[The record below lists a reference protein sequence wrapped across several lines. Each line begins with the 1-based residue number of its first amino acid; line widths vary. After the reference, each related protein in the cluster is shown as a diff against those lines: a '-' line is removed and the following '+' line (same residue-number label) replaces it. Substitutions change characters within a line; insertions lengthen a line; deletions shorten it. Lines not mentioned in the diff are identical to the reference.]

1 MPTSNSD
8 TSQKIETQLNL
19 SLSLPESTRQKSEEL
34 SSGFLPD
41 TNAWD
46 LIIKYNG
53 DLNSIAEKIPMII
66 TYLYQQY
73 AIVRVRQ
80 EDILTLSTFPQII
93 YIEMPKNLF
102 FESMNGIRESCIP
115 PVRQSPFF
123 LTGANTLIAIID
135 SGIDYYHPDFRKEDG
150 STRILGIWDQT
161 IEGNPP
167 NGYFLGSFY
176 SEDQINEALKLPRSE
191 GYFVVPSLDISGH
204 GTAVAGIACGN
215 GRASEE
221 NNVGT
226 APEASILV
234 VKLANINNGFSKTT
248 ELIQGIN
255 FALTFALER
264 GMPLAINLS
273 FGNNYGSHDG
283 TSLLENYIDEAATL
297 SKNSIVIG
305 TGNEGNTARHT
316 SGVVANGSTS
326 SIDFIIGE
334 NEPSLTLQVW
344 KSYADDFDYII
355 TSPGNI
361 SIGPISKV
369 QGTQQFTINNTT
381 VFAYYAPPSPYQ
393 LAQEI
398 YFSFLPTGNAL
409 QEGIWNIQLVGKKVV
424 NGGYHLWLP
433 VTSSTNPTTGF
444 LLPMESTTLTIPS
457 TASRAISVGAYD
469 SNLNRLAPFSGRGYT
484 RTNAIKPDLVA
495 PGVNINTTSVGGGYG
510 SFTGTSFATP
520 FVTGS
525 AALLM
530 QWGIIDGNDPY
541 LYGEKIK
548 AYLIK
553 GAKPIAGIQEYPDA
567 RAGWGALC
575 VEDSLPNR

>member
-19 SLSLPESTRQKSEEL
+19 SLSLPESTRQKSEAL
-34 SSGFLPD
+34 SSGFIKD
-41 TNAWD
+41 SDAWD

-53 DLNSIAEKIPMII
+53 DLSSITEEIPMII

-73 AIVRVRQ
+73 AIVRIHQ
-80 EDILTLSTFPQII
+80 KDILKLSSFPQII
-93 YIEMPKNLF
+93 YIEMSKNLF
-102 FESMNGIRESCIP
+102 FETMNGIRESCILP
-115 PVRQSPFF
+115 ARRTPFS
-123 LTGANTLIAIID
+123 LTGKGTLIAILD
-135 SGIDYYHPDFRKEDG
+135 SGIDYYHPDFRNVDG

-167 NGYFLGSFY
+167 EGYFLGSFY
-176 SEDQINEALKLPRSE
+176 SEEQINEALKLPRSE
-191 GYFVVPSLDISGH
+191 GSFFVPSTDISGH

-215 GRASEE
+215 GRASEA

-234 VKLANINNGFSKTT
+234 VKLANMNNGFSKTT
-248 ELIQGIN
+248 ELMQGIN
-255 FALTFALER
+255 FAIGFALER

-283 TSLLENYIDEAATL
+283 TSLLENYINEAATL
-297 SKNSIVIG
+297 SRNSIVIG

-316 SGVVANGSTS
+316 SGVVAKETTT

-334 NEPSLTLQVW
+334 QEPSLTLQVW

-361 SIGPISKV
+361 SIGPISKI
-369 QGTQQFTINNTT
+369 QGTQQFTIDNTT

-393 LAQEI
+393 LAEEI
-398 YFSFLPTGNAL
+398 YFSFLPANDTL
-409 QEGIWNIQLVGKKVV
+409 QEGIWNLQLIGKNVV
-424 NGGYHLWLP
+424 NGSFDLWLP
-433 VTSSTNPTTGF
+433 VTSFTNPTTGF
-444 LLPMESTTLTIPS
+444 LLPVESTTLTIPS

-495 PGVNINTTSVGGGYG
+495 PGVNINSTSVGGGYG
-510 SFTGTSFATP
+510 SYTGTSFATP

-541 LYGEKIK
+541 LYGEKLK

-553 GAKPIAGIQEYPDA
+553 GAKSVAGIQEYPDA

-575 VEDSLPNR
+575 VEDSLPH

>member
-1 MPTSNSD
+1 MPVSNPD
-8 TSQKIETQLNL
+8 ISQKLETQLNL
-19 SLSLPESTRQKSEEL
+19 SLSLPESTRQKSEAL
-34 SSGFLPD
+34 SSGFIKD
-41 TNAWD
+41 SDAWD

-53 DLNSIAEKIPMII
+53 DLSSITEEIPMII

-80 EDILTLSTFPQII
+80 KDILKLSSFPQII

-102 FESMNGIRESCIP
+102 FETMNGIRESCIL
-115 PVRQSPFF
+115 PVRRTPFS
-123 LTGANTLIAIID
+123 LTGKGTLIAILD
-135 SGIDYYHPDFRKEDG
+135 SGIDYYHPDFRNVDG

-167 NGYFLGSFY
+167 EGYFLGSFY
-176 SEDQINEALKLPRSE
+176 SEEQINEALKLSRSE
-191 GYFVVPSLDISGH
+191 GSFFVPSTDISSH

-215 GRASEE
+215 GRASEA

-234 VKLANINNGFSKTT
+234 VKLANMNNGFSKTT
-248 ELIQGIN
+248 ELMQGIN
-255 FALTFALER
+255 FAIGFALER

-283 TSLLENYIDEAATL
+283 TSLLENYINEAATL
-297 SKNSIVIG
+297 SRNSIVIG

-316 SGVVANGSTS
+316 SGVASKESTT

-334 NEPSLTLQVW
+334 QEPSLTLQVW
-344 KSYADDFDYII
+344 KSYADNFDYII

-361 SIGPISKV
+361 SIGPISKI
-369 QGTQQFTINNTT
+369 QGTQQFTIDNTT

-393 LAQEI
+393 LAEEI
-398 YFSFLPTGNAL
+398 YFSFLPANDTL
-409 QEGIWNIQLVGKKVV
+409 QEGIWNLQLIGKNVV
-424 NGGYHLWLP
+424 NGSFDLWLP
-433 VTSSTNPTTGF
+433 VTSFTNPTTGF
-444 LLPMESTTLTIPS
+444 LLPVESTTLTIPS

-495 PGVNINTTSVGGGYG
+495 PGVNINSTSVGGGYG
-510 SFTGTSFATP
+510 SYTGTSFATP

-541 LYGEKIK
+541 LYGEKLK

-553 GAKPIAGIQEYPDA
+553 GAKSVAGIQEYPDA

-575 VEDSLPNR
+575 VEDSLPH